1 MDRLKLEAYKKKIAH
16 LCRIFPIDVQLFTY
30 QDLSA
35 SVYHAYMSE
44 VYQTGIVIDLSKQK
58 NGHHDEA
65 GLFLPVKISGEVQA
79 VCLATPRDGGLAWFH
94 EHKKWIT
101 EFVQFGCDWMALEIE
116 RDALFKQNELF
127 RMEMMGFLT
136 LTQERMAIFSHDGIV
151 QEVNERLA
159 LLLKKRRSELI
170 GKSVTHFMSNDSW
183 DKIKSARSNTKLK
196 IPLDLPQNQRFIA
209 TAAIKPVYSNGQL
222 QSYLMHI
229 QPYEESKKVSDTQD
243 LYDFS
248 DIKGV
253 SQTITSAIDIAKRVS
268 SSNTTI
274 LLRGES
280 GTGKE
285 VFAQSI
291 HRASQRKNNPFVAIN
306 CAAIP
311 ENLLESELFGHV
323 KGAFTDAKEDKLGR
337 VELAQGGT
345 IFLDEIGDMS
355 LDLQVKLLR
364 VIQERKIERV
374 GSTKSKEI
382 DVRIITAT
390 HQNLESLV
398 QKGRFREDLYY
409 RLNVIPITI
418 PPLRERKEDIP
429 ILMEYFMKTLS
440 QKLNRSP
447 KRLSQKAFNMLL
459 DYDWPGNV
467 RELQNVVQYF
477 VELEVG
483 DMITVKSLPSYLQTD
498 KNTQY
503 KREFKKGSVPEKREK
518 DEIMALLDE
527 HGRDTA
533 GKKKVAKQLGIS
545 LATLY
550 RKINK
555 YGIS

>member
-1 MDRLKLEAYKKKIAH
+1 M
-16 LCRIFPIDVQLFTY
+16 
-30 QDLSA
+30 
-35 SVYHAYMSE
+35 
-44 VYQTGIVIDLSKQK
+44 
-58 NGHHDEA
+58 
-65 GLFLPVKISGEVQA
+65 
-79 VCLATPRDGGLAWFH
+79 
-94 EHKKWIT
+94 
-101 EFVQFGCDWMALEIE
+101 
-116 RDALFKQNELF
+116 
-127 RMEMMGFLT
+127 
-136 LTQERMAIFSHDGIV
+136 
-151 QEVNERLA
+151 
-159 LLLKKRRSELI
+159 
-170 GKSVTHFMSNDSW
+170 
-183 DKIKSARSNTKLK
+183 
-196 IPLDLPQNQRFIA
+196 
-209 TAAIKPVYSNGQL
+209 
-222 QSYLMHI
+222 
-229 QPYEESKKVSDTQD
+229 
-243 LYDFS
+243 
-248 DIKGV
+248 
-253 SQTITSAIDIAKRVS
+253 
-268 SSNTTI
+268 
-274 LLRGES
+274 
-280 GTGKE
+280 
-285 VFAQSI
+285 
-291 HRASQRKNNPFVAIN
+291 
-306 CAAIP
+306 
-311 ENLLESELFGHV
+311 
-323 KGAFTDAKEDKLGR
+323 
-337 VELAQGGT
+337 AQGGT

-555 YGIS
+555 YRIS